1 MISHQATLDFVTQ
14 PSRGCS
20 TENDHWWRCEQN
32 QFAED
37 QGRLSQR
44 WFRLQ
49 ATLQNRVRKFSLYSV
64 FITMETGVLSRQVL
78 MKLS

>member
-1 MISHQATLDFVTQ
+1 MISHEAALDFVTQ
-14 PSRGCS
+14 PSHGCS
-20 TENDHWWRCEQN
+20 TEDDHRWLCEQI
-32 QFAED
+32 QFAEG

-64 FITMETGVLSRQVL
+64 FITMETGVFSRQML